1 MSVRSS
7 LFIVLF
13 KSSISLL
20 VFRLDVQSVTESC
33 MLKSPTTIVESA
45 FSFFSSVRVCIMYFG
60 LCFPGH
66 VC

>member
-1 MSVRSS
+1 MSIRSR

-20 VFRLDVQSVTESC
+20 VFKLDVQSVTESC
-33 MLKSPTTIVESA
+33 MLTSPATIVEFA

-66 VC
+66 IC